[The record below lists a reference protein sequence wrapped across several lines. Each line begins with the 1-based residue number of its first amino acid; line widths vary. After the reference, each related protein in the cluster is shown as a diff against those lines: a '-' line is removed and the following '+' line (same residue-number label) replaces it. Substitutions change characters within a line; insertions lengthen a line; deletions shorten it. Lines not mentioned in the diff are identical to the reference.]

1 MATIRARRKGTNS
14 VQLANIPFQT
24 MGEKEQDTNIT
35 VLSASDRLT
44 FQHHVPNPST
54 TTS

>member
-35 VLSASDRLT
+35 VLSASD
-44 FQHHVPNPST
+44 
-54 TTS
+54 